1 MSVVE
6 YLLNATCS
14 DLKKGISDSDLEE
27 RREAFGDNEKEEVPP
42 KGYFALLWEALND
55 FTLKILI
62 ASATISIILETAA
75 NADHRETAWI
85 EGFAIFIAVL
95 VCSNVTAFNDYR
107 KVIIEFFFTLF
118 SKFTYNYFK
127 GKTI

>member
-1 MSVVE
+1 MDLCIEKYENKAASVVE
-6 YLLNATCS
+6 YLIEATGS

-27 RREAFGDNEKEEVPP
+27 RREAFGDNEKEEIPP

-62 ASATISIILETAA
+62 VAAFVSIALETGA
-75 NADHRETAWI
+75 NADHRSTAWI

-95 VCSNVTAFNDYR
+95 VCSNVSAINDYR
-107 KVIIEFFFTLF
+107 KVINKNENL
-118 SKFTYNYFK
+118 
-127 GKTI
+127 